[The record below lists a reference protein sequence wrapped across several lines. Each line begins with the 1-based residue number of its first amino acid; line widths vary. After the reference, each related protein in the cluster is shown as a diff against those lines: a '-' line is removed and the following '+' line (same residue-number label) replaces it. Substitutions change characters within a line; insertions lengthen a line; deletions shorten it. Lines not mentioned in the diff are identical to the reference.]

1 MGAQINILDEIIVD
15 NFAGGGGAKI
25 TTMEQLEGRIAGLNG
40 WERSTRM
47 TRKRIIKLL
56 MGRGCDRNSAKALAE
71 FFWIMRITYKSA
83 WTAIAWEGE
92 RNGWDY

>member
-1 MGAQINILDEIIVD
+1 
-15 NFAGGGGAKI
+15 
-25 TTMEQLEGRIAGLNG
+25 
-40 WERSTRM
+40 M
-47 TRKRIIKLL
+47 TRKRLIKLM

-83 WTAIAWEGE
+83 WAAITLGGE

>member
-1 MGAQINILDEIIVD
+1 
-15 NFAGGGGAKI
+15 
-25 TTMEQLEGRIAGLNG
+25 
-40 WERSTRM
+40 M

-71 FFWIMRITYKSA
+71 FFWIMRITYKPA
-83 WTAIAWEGE
+83 WTAITWEGE

>member
-1 MGAQINILDEIIVD
+1 MERRSAPTKMTLDFAAQT
-15 NFAGGGGAKI
+15 AGKD
-25 TTMEQLEGRIAGLNG
+25 GL
-40 WERSTRM
+40 ERSTRM

-56 MGRGCDRNSAKALAE
+56 MGRGCDRNSAEALAE

>member
-1 MGAQINILDEIIVD
+1 
-15 NFAGGGGAKI
+15 
-25 TTMEQLEGRIAGLNG
+25 
-40 WERSTRM
+40 M

-83 WTAIAWEGE
+83 WTAITREGDCPMERDFLWISSDSDGFCHRGE
-92 RNGWDY
+92 RKEAP